1 MNGGCLFI
9 ALTKA
14 AILGVNKSNDWA
26 FAYITGVLQDIFIL
40 QILKNLWK
48 ITLVNKSLKGTS
60 GMDKFILKLIGSDP
74 KLINL
79 F

>member
-1 MNGGCLFI
+1 VFINIFIGLAGSIPIAIISALYKKPLLKCIGFILTFAMNGGCLFI

-40 QILKNLWK
+40 
-48 ITLVNKSLKGTS
+48 
-60 GMDKFILKLIGSDP
+60 
-74 KLINL
+74 
-79 F
+79 